1 MVRFHFAFL
10 LTIRQTDIKSIS
22 KKAALWED
30 TISKDGYCPFH
41 QFPVRFFIIR
51 VKIHTPVLR
60 LHLFSTQDSPD
71 REQKSLRLI
80 PDNCVPAS
88 ETNGFFFSDPEDC
101 LRFRLQCKAALPLL
115 FSCYAFF
122 ATVQKIRATSS
133 SMYSRITGTTAWSAF
148 LASSETHT
156 PPCIHPPK

>member
-80 PDNCVPAS
+80 PDSCVPAS
-88 ETNGFFFSDPEDC
+88 GTNGFFFLVQKAAC
-101 LRFRLQCKAALPLL
+101 GFGFNVKAALSLL
-115 FSCYAFF
+115 FSRYTLFHYTAKNGSSAFF
-122 ATVQKIRATSS
+122 YVFQDN
-133 SMYSRITGTTAWSAF
+133 G
-148 LASSETHT
+148 HT
-156 PPCIHPPK
+156 DLEHFFFFI